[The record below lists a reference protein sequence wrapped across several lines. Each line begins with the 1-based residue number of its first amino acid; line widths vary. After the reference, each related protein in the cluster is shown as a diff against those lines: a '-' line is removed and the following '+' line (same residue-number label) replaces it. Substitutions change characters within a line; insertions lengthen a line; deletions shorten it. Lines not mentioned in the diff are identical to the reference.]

1 MLHHQKVKFKAE
13 RRARRVRKKV
23 NGTPERP
30 RLSVHRTLAHLYV
43 QVIDDLAGK
52 TLVSACTTEKEFIG
66 KNGYGGNRKAAGAIG
81 QLIAERAKAKGVT
94 KVVFDRGGFQYHGR
108 VKAVADA
115 ARKAGLQ
122 F

>member
-30 RLSVHRTLAHLYV
+30 RLSVHRSLAHLYV
-43 QVIDDLAGK
+43 QVIDDMAGK
-52 TLVSACTTEKEFIG
+52 TLAAASTTEKEFRTA
-66 KNGYGGNRKAAGAIG
+66 NGYGGNRKAAGAIG
-81 QLIAERAKAKGVT
+81 TLIAERAKAKGVS

>member
-1 MLHHQKVKFKAE
+1 MLHHQKVKFRAD

-52 TLVSACTTEKEFIG
+52 TLAAASTTEKDFRT
-66 KNGYGGNRKAAGAIG
+66 KTGYGGNRKAADAIG
-81 QLIAERAKAKGVT
+81 QLIAERAKSKGVV

>member
-1 MLHHQKVKFKAE
+1 MLHHQKVKFQAE
-13 RRARRVRKKV
+13 RRARRVRKTV

-30 RLSVHRTLAHLYV
+30 RLSVHRTLSHLYA
-43 QVIDDLAGK
+43 QVIDDLAST
-52 TLVSACTTEKEFIG
+52 TLVAASTNEKEFRA
-66 KNGYGGNRKAAGAIG
+66 KLKYGGNVKAALAIG
-81 QLIAERAKAKGVT
+81 QLIAERAKAKGIS

>member
-1 MLHHQKVKFKAE
+1 MLHHQKVKFQAE

-30 RLSVHRTLAHLYV
+30 RLSVHRTLAHLYA

-52 TLVSACTTEKEFIG
+52 TLVSASTTEKEFRAA
-66 KNGYGGNRKAAGAIG
+66 NPYGGNRKAAGAIG
-81 QLIAERAKAKGVT
+81 QLIAERAKAKGVL

>member
-1 MLHHQKVKFKAE
+1 MLHHQKVRFKAD

-30 RLSVHRTLAHLYV
+30 RLSVHRTLAHLYA
-43 QVIDDLAGK
+43 QVIDDTAGRTLAAA
-52 TLVSACTTEKEFIG
+52 STTEKEFRA
-66 KNGYGGNRKAAGAIG
+66 KVKYGGNVKAASAIG
-81 QLIAERAKAKGVT
+81 QLVAERARAKGVT

-108 VKAVADA
+108 VKAVAEA